1 MGKSFPRSFYYFFFM
16 YLWRMA
22 NKILL
27 HIPSLPFLG
36 HGSSCHRRSSEESS
50 SASLKRVRAAAAS
63 PRADDA
69 EMGGAEA
76 AAAANLNGA
85 ANGGGTACPAVPGD
99 VGEGPPPVIYTQA
112 R

>member
-1 MGKSFPRSFYYFFFM
+1 MGKSFPRSFYYYFF
-16 YLWRMA
+16 LWRT
-22 NKILL
+22 KFFL